1 MVRTMPV
8 IDMKKTGENIK
19 AMRKANNISVKDIV
33 MNTGVSERAVFKW
46 QQGKSVP
53 TVDNLVVLAV
63 MFNVT
68 MDKIIVTV

>member
-1 MVRTMPV
+1 MPV

>member
-68 MDKIIVTV
+68 MDKIIATV

>member
-1 MVRTMPV
+1 MRTMPV

-68 MDKIIVTV
+68 MDKIIATV

>member
-1 MVRTMPV
+1 MPV

-68 MDKIIVTV
+68 MDKIIATV